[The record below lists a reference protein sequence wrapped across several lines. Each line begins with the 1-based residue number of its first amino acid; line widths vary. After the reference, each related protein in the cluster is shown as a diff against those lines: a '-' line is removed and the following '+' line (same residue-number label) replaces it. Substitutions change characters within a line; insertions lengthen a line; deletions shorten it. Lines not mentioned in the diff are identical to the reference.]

1 MLGSKAERAEQ
12 WAINNHYDYLRF
24 DYSGHGESDGAFRD
38 GTISKWAADTLTIL
52 DECTAGPQILIG
64 SSMGGWISMLTTLKR
79 TAKIAGLV
87 LIAPAP
93 DFTETL
99 MWPKMSKDNQ
109 DILMRDGILST
120 ASQYSD
126 EPDIIT
132 RALIED
138 GRNNL
143 TLDKTIPVSGPV
155 RILQG
160 MKDEDVPWQHAMRA
174 VPQFISDDVEVTLIK
189 DGDHRLSSE
198 NDLTR
203 LEKTL
208 TEITAKI
215 GSSRI

>member
-1 MLGSKAERAEQ
+1 MHRRATNFN
-12 WAINNHYDYLRF
+12 WLFYGR
-24 DYSGHGESDGAFRD
+24 
-38 GTISKWAADTLTIL
+38 L
-52 DECTAGPQILIG
+52 DIYAHHIKTHSQNCRIGFNCSCT
-64 SSMGGWISMLTTLKR
+64 
-79 TAKIAGLV
+79 
-87 LIAPAP
+87 
-93 DFTETL
+93 
-99 MWPKMSKDNQ
+99 
-109 DILMRDGILST
+109 RDGILST